1 MTLQGKLENFK
12 SRPVGFHVKT
22 EEIAWLLALAF
33 NKCKL
38 ERYNELSHEFIMGV
52 AWGKYGKTDGLYVA
66 YNTAVTNGLAYG
78 TTGGSGKTVEEI
90 YEVTVEELE
99 EYLGKA
105 GE

>member
-1 MTLQGKLENFK
+1 MTLQEKLENFK
-12 SRPVGFHVKT
+12 SKPVGFHVKT

-38 ERYNELSHEFIMGV
+38 EKYNELSHEFIMGV
-52 AWGKYGKTDGLYVA
+52 AWGKYGKTEELYVA
-66 YNTAVTNGLAYG
+66 YNTVVTNGLAYG
-78 TTGGSGKTVEEI
+78 TISGSGETVEGI

-99 EYLGKA
+99 KYLEKA

>member
-1 MTLQGKLENFK
+1 MTLEEKLESFK
-12 SRPVGFHVKT
+12 RDRVGLHVRT

-33 NKCKL
+33 NKCGL

-52 AWGKYGKTDGLYVA
+52 AWGKYGKTGELYVTC
-66 YNTAVTNGLAYG
+66 NIRVLKGLAYG
-78 TTGGSGKTVEEI
+78 TISESAEFVKEI